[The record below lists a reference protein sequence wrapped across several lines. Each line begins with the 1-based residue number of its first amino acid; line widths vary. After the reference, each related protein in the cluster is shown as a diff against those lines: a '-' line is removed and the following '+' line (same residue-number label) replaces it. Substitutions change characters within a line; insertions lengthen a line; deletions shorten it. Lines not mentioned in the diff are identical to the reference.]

1 MTKWSKKTHNMTGY
15 LMWLLPCMALTLS
28 ACNEQRETL
37 AEKPEKILA
46 KVNGTP
52 ILEYQIA
59 MEFQQELRKHK
70 NPRVGSTGTAK
81 RNALK
86 KVIEQELLYQ
96 ASQAQA
102 LDIPDIDEKA
112 EETLQSIQTRLGSE
126 ERFQDYLKS
135 YSLSAGQMLA
145 ITKRKLTMDEY
156 LKNQGLVTP
165 QISEEEVRSAYEQMP
180 FKRDESLHLNH
191 ILLSV
196 EEDTAPAEK
205 ENIHQK
211 AEELRQMIVDGADFA
226 ELAKEHSD
234 SSEADGDLGYIKRD
248 YMPAAFD
255 EVVFSLKKGEV
266 SAVFETQFGY
276 HIAKLMDKRPAG
288 KTPYEEVRDF
298 IKRYLQ
304 NQRKPQ
310 MIAAHI
316 EELRSK
322 ANIEIFEEKVN

>member
-1 MTKWSKKTHNMTGY
+1 MTKWSKKTHNMAGCFI
-15 LMWLLPCMALTLS
+15 WLLPCLTLTLS
-28 ACNEQRETL
+28 ACNEPRKTL

-52 ILEYQIA
+52 IVEYQIA
-59 MEFQQELRKHK
+59 MELHQELRKHK
-70 NPRVGSTGTAK
+70 NLRAGSTGTAK
-81 RNALK
+81 KNALK

-96 ASQAQA
+96 ASQAQT
-102 LDIPDIDEKA
+102 LNIPDMGEKA

-135 YSLSAGQMLA
+135 YNLSAGQILA
-145 ITKRKLTMDEY
+145 ITKRKLAMDEY
-156 LKNQGLVTP
+156 LKSQGLVTP
-165 QISEEEVRSAYEQMP
+165 QISEEEVRSFYEQMP
-180 FKRDESLHLNH
+180 FKRDESLHLKH

-196 EEDTAPAEK
+196 EEGTAPAEK
-205 ENIHQK
+205 DKIYQK

-234 SSEADGDLGYIKRD
+234 SSEVDGDLGYIKRD

-288 KTPYEEVRDF
+288 KTPYGEVRDF

-316 EELRSK
+316 EELRNK
-322 ANIEIFEEKVN
+322 ANIEIFDEN